1 MQDFFATCPK
11 GIEQLLAQE
20 LAGLGCADI
29 RETVAGVS
37 FRADMPTAC
46 RVCLWSRLANLVLV
60 PVHRFAAEN
69 ADELYQGVKAVNWL
83 DHIRPAG
90 RLWIDFSGTS
100 RELRNTQFAAQKVKD
115 AIVDR
120 VRDARGTRP
129 SIDRERPDLVVNA
142 RLSNGQVVIN
152 LDMCGESLHRRG
164 YRSDTV
170 KASMKENLAAA
181 LLQRAGWP
189 VIAAQGGALIDPM
202 CGSGTFL
209 IEGAMIAADI
219 APGLMRAQMIG
230 RRFAFE
236 AWPAFQGEQWKILLD
251 EAVARRSFGLKK
263 HLPDIFGYD
272 ENLMAVRATERN
284 LLTAG
289 LSERVVVRKKPLSEF
304 ARPTHKTLK
313 PGLVISNPPYGERLS
328 DEEALKPV
336 YRRLGEA
343 LKSDFSGWQAA
354 VFTANPLLGKQMGLR
369 ARKKYKFFNGAL
381 PAELLLFDVSEEHVV
396 RAGPSKSVWPE
407 KPTQEQVV
415 PPVADAGKPLSEGGQ
430 MVANRLRKNHKV
442 MKSWRNKQQV
452 DCYRLYDADL
462 PEYAAAVDV
471 YHDVGSDRDYYH
483 VQEYAA
489 PKSVDESKAQQRFS
503 DFLQALAETFALAP
517 DRVSVKQRRR
527 TRGHE
532 QYEAES
538 GDPFAH
544 MLRVQEGPASFM
556 VNLEA
561 YLDSGLFLDH
571 RPLRRM
577 IAERAA
583 GKRVLNLFCYT
594 ASITVQAALGG
605 AASSVS
611 VDMSK
616 TYIQWAKKNFQLNGL
631 DLKKHLL
638 VQEDCLAWLKSCR
651 QGFDI
656 IVLDPPSFS
665 NSKRMEGV
673 LDIQRDHVAL
683 IRRCMD
689 LLDRNGCLYFSN
701 NLRSF
706 KLAEDELAQFTITD
720 ISTKT
725 LDPDFKRN
733 PKIHRCWEIRPR
745 QES

>member
-20 LAGLGCADI
+20 LAGLGCEDI

-37 FRADMPTAC
+37 FRANLATAC

-60 PVHRFAAEN
+60 PVHRFAAGN
-69 ADELYQGVKAVNWL
+69 AQELYEGAKAVNWL
-83 DHIRPAG
+83 DHIRPGG
-90 RLWIDFSGTS
+90 RLWIDFGGTT

-115 AIVDR
+115 AIVDK

-129 SIDRERPDLVVNA
+129 TIDKERPDLVVNA
-142 RLSNGQVVIN
+142 RLSNDQVLIN

-164 YRSDTV
+164 YRADTV
-170 KASMKENLAAA
+170 KAAMKENLAAA

-189 VIAAQGGALIDPM
+189 TIASRGGALIDPM
-202 CGSGTFL
+202 CGSGTLL
-209 IEGAMIAADI
+209 IEGAMMAADI
-219 APGLMRAQMIG
+219 APGLMRAQTIG

-236 AWPAFQGEQWKILLD
+236 AWPSFPDREWKTLLD
-251 EAVARRSFGLKK
+251 EAVTRRSFGLKK
-263 HLPDIFGYD
+263 NLPDIFGYD
-272 ENLMAVRATERN
+272 ENLLAIRATERN
-284 LLTAG
+284 LLAAG
-289 LSERVVVRKKPLSEF
+289 LAEKVTVRKKPLSEF

-313 PGLVISNPPYGERLS
+313 PGLVITNPPYGERLS

-336 YRRLGEA
+336 YRRLGDV
-343 LKSDFSGWQAA
+343 LKSEFFGWQAA
-354 VFTANPLLGKQMGLR
+354 VFTANPLLGKLMGLR

-381 PAELLLFDVSEEHVV
+381 PAELLLFDVNEEHVV
-396 RAGPSKSVWPE
+396 RAGPAESASESRSVRGEPDS
-407 KPTQEQVV
+407 VF
-415 PPVADAGKPLSEGGQ
+415 ADTAMPLSEGAQ
-430 MVANRLRKNHKV
+430 MVGNRLRKNHKAL
-442 MKSWRNKQQV
+442 KSWRNKQQV

-462 PEYAAAVDV
+462 PEYAVAVDV
-471 YHDVGSDRDYYH
+471 YRNLNDKREYFH

-489 PKSVDESKAQQRFS
+489 PKTVDDRKAAQRFT
-503 DFLQALAETFALAP
+503 DFRLALASTLELKQ
-517 DRVSVKQRRR
+517 DQVHVKQRRR
-527 TRGHE
+527 TRGKE
-532 QYEAES
+532 QYQAES
-538 GDPFAH
+538 GDPFANL
-544 MLRVQEGPASFM
+544 LRVREGNALFL
-556 VNLEA
+556 VNLVA

-571 RPLRRM
+571 RPLRR
-577 IAERAA
+577 IISERAA
-583 GKRVLNLFCYT
+583 GKRLLNLFCYT

-616 TYIQWAKKNFQLNGL
+616 TYIQWAKKNFQINNM
-631 DLKKHLL
+631 DLRKHTL
-638 VQEDCLAWLKSCR
+638 VQEECQAWLKTCR

-689 LLDRNGCLYFSN
+689 LLDKGGCLYFSN

-706 KLAEDELAQFTITD
+706 KLAEEELALFTITD
-720 ISTKT
+720 ISAKT
-725 LDPDFKRN
+725 IDPDFRRN
-733 PKIHRCWEIRPR
+733 PKIHRCWEITRP
-745 QES
+745 

>member
-20 LAGLGCADI
+20 LASLGCADI

-37 FRADMPTAC
+37 FRADMQTAC
-46 RVCLWSRLANLVLV
+46 RVCLWSRLANLVLA

-170 KASMKENLAAA
+170 KAAMKENLAAA

-189 VIAAQGGALIDPM
+189 AIAAQGGALIDPM
-202 CGSGTFL
+202 CGSGTLL

-219 APGLMRAQMIG
+219 APGLMRAQTIG

-236 AWPAFQGEQWKILLD
+236 AWPAFPAEQWKILLD
-251 EAVARRSFGLKK
+251 EAAARRSFGLKK

-284 LLTAG
+284 LLSIG
-289 LSERVVVRKKPLSEF
+289 LSEQVVVRRKPLSEF

-336 YRRLGEA
+336 YRRLGEV
-343 LKSDFSGWQAA
+343 LKGEFSGWQAA
-354 VFTANPLLGKQMGLR
+354 VFTANPQLGKQMGLR

-381 PAELLLFDVSEEHVV
+381 PAELLLFDVSEEHAV
-396 RAGPSKSVWPE
+396 RGGSPE
-407 KPTQEQVV
+407 TAMREEPAQAHHV
-415 PPVADAGKPLSEGGQ
+415 PPLPDASRPLSEGGQ

-471 YHDVGSDRDYYH
+471 YHDVGRDRDYYH

-489 PKSVDESKAQQRFS
+489 PKSVDERKAQQRFS
-503 DFLQALAETFALAP
+503 DFLQALAATFTLAP
-517 DRVSVKQRRR
+517 DQVSVKQRRR

-544 MLRVQEGPASFM
+544 MLRIQEGPASFL

-631 DLKKHLL
+631 DLRKHLL
-638 VQEDCLAWLKSCR
+638 VQEDCFAWLKSCR

-689 LLDRNGCLYFSN
+689 LLDPGGCLYFSN